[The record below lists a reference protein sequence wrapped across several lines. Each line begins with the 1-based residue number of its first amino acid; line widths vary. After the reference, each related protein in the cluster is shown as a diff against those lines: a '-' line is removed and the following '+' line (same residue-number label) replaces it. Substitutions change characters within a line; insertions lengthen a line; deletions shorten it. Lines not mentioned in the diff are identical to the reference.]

1 MVAGAAAKGAA
12 KFFDIGEMAVSRREA
27 TNFLRPAVQGVGKFL
42 KENLEDKD
50 FGGAGKYIHKAASK
64 IHHSS
69 TLTGAVYGGT
79 AGGAMG
85 LTSSDRDIG
94 FWKGATMGAIA
105 GARTMRGG
113 ISAGALTGGVGGAV
127 WGGFS
132 NDTSIIGGAFTGAA
146 LGGVGL
152 KYGRGF
158 NAIRGIK
165 ARGKTQNSKWGGKTR
180 GKDSGGGWGKATRAT
195 AKAIKKDIGRSWRG
209 KRSRA
214 SKASTTQGSN
224 RGV

>member
-1 MVAGAAAKGAA
+1 M
-12 KFFDIGEMAVSRREA
+12 
-27 TNFLRPAVQGVGKFL
+27 
-42 KENLEDKD
+42 
-50 FGGAGKYIHKAASK
+50 GAGKYIGMAANK
-64 IHHSS
+64 VHRSS
-69 TLTGAVYGGT
+69 ALTGAVYGG
-79 AGGAMG
+79 AGGGVMG
-85 LTSSDRDIG
+85 LTSSDRDMG
-94 FWKGATMGAIA
+94 FWKGATMGAVA

-113 ISAGALTGGVGGAV
+113 ISAGALTGGVGGAI

-146 LGGVGL
+146 LGGAGL

-165 ARGKTQNSKWGGKTR
+165 PRGPVKESRYGGKTR
-180 GKDSGGGWGKATRAT
+180 GTHSGGGWGKATKAT
-195 AKAIKKDIGRSWRG
+195 AKAIRKDIGRAWRG

-214 SKASTTQGSN
+214 SKSTTTQGSN